1 MIATVDKKI
10 AARVGKFA
18 FFDVLDPRSVNADR
32 DVVFGFTRYG
42 AGMTADALAL
52 VDDKSV
58 FRQVGFPLV
67 G

>member
-1 MIATVDKKI
+1 MIATIDEKI
-10 AARVGKFA
+10 TARVGKLA
-18 FFDVLDPRSVNADR
+18 FFDVLDPRSVNAYWN
-32 DVVFGFTRYG
+32 VVFGFARYG

-58 FRQVGFPLV
+58 FRQISFPLD

>member
-1 MIATVDKKI
+1 MIAAVDEKI
-10 AARVGKFA
+10 TARVGKFA

-42 AGMTADALAL
+42 AGMTADALTL

-58 FRQVGFPLV
+58 FCQVGFPLV

>member
-1 MIATVDKKI
+1 MIAAVDEKI
-10 AARVGKFA
+10 TARVGKFA
-18 FFDVLDPRSVNADR
+18 FFDVLDPRSIHADR

-58 FRQVGFPLV
+58 FCQVGFPLV